1 VIQLI
6 ASLLTAAAAL
16 TSGKA
21 AWLWYLASQ
30 VDAPKT
36 LEGTH
41 FVTSRAEPNKPN
53 VVISASPIID
63 FAQES
68 GRKNSE
74 AARWSAAAAGLGFLA
89 GLLSAYAAWVLP
101 VPLHTP

>member
-1 VIQLI
+1 VLQFLI
-6 ASLLTAAAAL
+6 SGLSAAAAL
-16 TSGKA
+16 ASGIA

-30 VDAPKT
+30 VEAPKT

-68 GRKNSE
+68 GRKN
-74 AARWSAAAAGLGFLA
+74 AAAAQWSATAAGLGFLV
-89 GLLSAYAAWVLP
+89 GVLGAYVAWFP
-101 VPLHTP
+101 APLHTP